1 MFMNRENVKVF
12 MAKQL
17 NIPVSRLSDD
27 SANLTD
33 LVHESFILIELV
45 IALQEELKV
54 RLVQDDLQEVK
65 TLGQLLDV
73 LQKKQNN

>member
-1 MFMNRENVKVF
+1 MNRDTVKAF

-17 NIPVSRLSDD
+17 NIAVSKLSDD
-27 SANLTD
+27 TVNLTD

-45 IALQEELKV
+45 IALQEEFKV
-54 RLVQDDLQEVK
+54 RLVQEDLQEVK

-73 LQKKQNN
+73 LQKKKNN

>member
-1 MFMNRENVKVF
+1 MNRDTVKAF

-17 NIPVSRLSDD
+17 NIPLTRLADES
-27 SANLTD
+27 SNLTD

-45 IALQEELKV
+45 IALQEEFQV

-65 TLGQLLDV
+65 SLGQLLDV
-73 LQKKQNN
+73 LQKKKNN

>member
-1 MFMNRENVKVF
+1 MNRDSIKAF

-17 NIPVSRLSDD
+17 NIPVTKLADE

-45 IALQEELKV
+45 IALQEEFKV
-54 RLVQDDLQEVK
+54 RLIQEDLQEVK
-65 TLGQLLDV
+65 SLGQLLDV
-73 LQKKQNN
+73 LQKKKNN

>member
-1 MFMNRENVKVF
+1 

-17 NIPVSRLSDD
+17 NLPLTKLSDET
-27 SANLTD
+27 SNLTD

-45 IALQEELKV
+45 IALQEEFQV

-73 LQKKQNN
+73 LQKKKNN